1 MILLSYEEYCCGN
14 FTQRYIDE
22 YQKPTKTD
30 FDAKLYKSN
39 FQCLRYRPHGLI
51 KITPANYCITL
62 RKGNKAKLVLYESIN
77 VTIQKKNAATIFRR
91 ERDIL

>member
-1 MILLSYEEYCCGN
+1 MRNTVAAILHKDISMN
-14 FTQRYIDE
+14 IKSRRKF
-22 YQKPTKTD
+22 D

-77 VTIQKKNAATIFRR
+77 VTIQK
-91 ERDIL
+91 